1 MLNENTINERIAILD
16 ADISKVT
23 KDIQALEQK
32 KIESTTL
39 LNALLGA
46 KQQCELFL
54 KEFNDVGLSGQGRTS
69 KKKTSTR

>member
-23 KDIQALEQK
+23 KDIQALDQK
-32 KIESTTL
+32 KMESTNL
-39 LNALLGA
+39 LNALMGA

-54 KEFNDVGLSGQGRTS
+54 KELNDVGLSGQGRTS

>member
-32 KIESTTL
+32 KTESTNL
-39 LNALLGA
+39 LNALMGA

-54 KEFNDVGLSGQGRTS
+54 KEFNNVGLSGQGRTS

>member
-1 MLNENTINERIAILD
+1 MLNENTINERIEILD

-32 KIESTTL
+32 KTESTNL
-39 LNALLGA
+39 LNALMGA

-54 KEFNDVGLSGQGRTS
+54 KEFNNVGLSGQGRTS

>member
-1 MLNENTINERIAILD
+1 MLNKNTINERIAILN

-32 KIESTTL
+32 KTESTNL
-39 LNALLGA
+39 LNALMGA

-69 KKKTSTR
+69 KKRTSTR

>member
-23 KDIQALEQK
+23 KDIQALDQK
-32 KIESTTL
+32 KMESTNL
-39 LNALLGA
+39 LNALMGA

>member
-1 MLNENTINERIAILD
+1 LNENTINERIAILD

-32 KIESTTL
+32 KTESTNL
-39 LNALLGA
+39 LNALMGA

>member
-1 MLNENTINERIAILD
+1 MLNENTINERIAILN

-32 KIESTTL
+32 KTESTNL
-39 LNALLGA
+39 LNALMGA

>member
-32 KIESTTL
+32 KTESTNL
-39 LNALLGA
+39 LNALMGA

-54 KEFNDVGLSGQGRTS
+54 KEFNNVGLSGQGRTS
-69 KKKTSTR
+69 KKRTSTR

>member
-1 MLNENTINERIAILD
+1 MLNKNTINERIAILN

-32 KIESTTL
+32 KTESTNL
-39 LNALLGA
+39 LNALMGA

>member
-32 KIESTTL
+32 KTESTNL
-39 LNALLGA
+39 LNALMGA

>member
-1 MLNENTINERIAILD
+1 MLNENMINERISILD

-23 KDIQALEQK
+23 KDIQALDQK
-32 KIESTTL
+32 KMESTNL
-39 LNALLGA
+39 LNALMGA

-54 KEFNDVGLSGQGRTS
+54 KELNDVGLSGQGRTS

>member
-1 MLNENTINERIAILD
+1 MIDENKINDRLQVLN

-32 KIESTTL
+32 KTESTNL
-39 LNALLGA
+39 LNALMGA

>member
-1 MLNENTINERIAILD
+1 MLNKNTINERIAILD

-32 KIESTTL
+32 KTESTNL
-39 LNALLGA
+39 LNALMGA

-54 KEFNDVGLSGQGRTS
+54 KEFNNVGLSGQGRTS